1 MTFYQWN
8 KNGQTGSW
16 NDPSNWTPTGIPGSS
31 DGAEIGDTFFG
42 SSQTVTGTGTA
53 ATLETAG
60 NTTLAGTFA
69 VSGNLIV
76 DIGLYQP
83 TLTVQFG
90 LLTVDGGPLTIGG
103 ALSPGLGLVAKNG
116 AVVTA
121 SNLSTMDEN
130 CKIDVD
136 ASSAIEIGGSGGVA
150 PGQLAI
156 DRGINI
162 NLTADSFE
170 INHRSPTNAR
180 LAALTVVNNGT
191 IASIKNDVSKIL
203 EIQAATL
210 VNNGTIALAY
220 GELQISPLADVNDA
234 TVSGSGQIDI
244 GPNAIFNAYIAPGSQ
259 NTIHFVGLGNDLI
272 MRSISLDS
280 SKTFDP
286 LIYGF
291 NASDGI
297 DFTGIAVTG
306 TSVAYTPSAG
316 VSTLNLLNGSQVVA
330 SIKLVGNYVNFSFVA
345 TATGNVDTHVNLV
358 SSGPASFGPSWN
370 LAGVADVNGDG
381 TSDLLWQQQSSNLVE
396 IQFASGNSTLG
407 GGTIPNSPFDS
418 SWSVKAVGDFNGD
431 GRGDLVYRRASDGLT
446 EVQLL
451 DGRAAVGG
459 GAIANNPFDNNW
471 NIATAGDFNG
481 DGKADLAWQRPS
493 DGLVEIEMINGTNNA
508 GGGVISNN
516 PFDASWAVKT
526 AGDFNGDGRAD
537 LVWQRAGDGL
547 TEIQFLNGNSAIG
560 GGAIANSPFDANWQV
575 VGTGNFNLDGTADL
589 VYRNL
594 SGTITEVQFLA
605 GTTPIGGGIIAMGG

>member
-1 MTFYQWN
+1 M
-8 KNGQTGSW
+8 
-16 NDPSNWTPTGIPGSS
+16 
-31 DGAEIGDTFFG
+31 
-42 SSQTVTGTGTA
+42 
-53 ATLETAG
+53 
-60 NTTLAGTFA
+60 AGTFA

-481 DGKADLAWQRPS
+481 DGKADLLWRNASNGLVEIQFLNGNNAIGGGILINNPFDPSWNIVASGDFNGDGKADLAWQRPS

-605 GTTPIGGGIIAMGG
+605 GTTPIGGGIISTGS

>member
-31 DGAEIGDTFFG
+31 DGAEIGDTFFA

-191 IASIKNDVSKIL
+191 IASIKNDDPKFWKYKLRLWSIT
-203 EIQAATL
+203 A
-210 VNNGTIALAY
+210 
-220 GELQISPLADVNDA
+220 PLRL
-234 TVSGSGQIDI
+234 
-244 GPNAIFNAYIAPGSQ
+244 P
-259 NTIHFVGLGNDLI
+259 
-272 MRSISLDS
+272 M
-280 SKTFDP
+280 
-286 LIYGF
+286 
-291 NASDGI
+291 
-297 DFTGIAVTG
+297 
-306 TSVAYTPSAG
+306 
-316 VSTLNLLNGSQVVA
+316 
-330 SIKLVGNYVNFSFVA
+330 
-345 TATGNVDTHVNLV
+345 
-358 SSGPASFGPSWN
+358 ASFKFR
-370 LAGVADVNGDG
+370 
-381 TSDLLWQQQSSNLVE
+381 LW
-396 IQFASGNSTLG
+396 
-407 GGTIPNSPFDS
+407 
-418 SWSVKAVGDFNGD
+418 
-431 GRGDLVYRRASDGLT
+431 LT
-446 EVQLL
+446 
-451 DGRAAVGG
+451 
-459 GAIANNPFDNNW
+459 
-471 NIATAGDFNG
+471 
-481 DGKADLAWQRPS
+481 
-493 DGLVEIEMINGTNNA
+493 
-508 GGGVISNN
+508 
-516 PFDASWAVKT
+516 
-526 AGDFNGDGRAD
+526 
-537 LVWQRAGDGL
+537 
-547 TEIQFLNGNSAIG
+547 
-560 GGAIANSPFDANWQV
+560 
-575 VGTGNFNLDGTADL
+575 
-589 VYRNL
+589 
-594 SGTITEVQFLA
+594 
-605 GTTPIGGGIIAMGG
+605 

>member
-1 MTFYQWN
+1 M
-8 KNGQTGSW
+8 
-16 NDPSNWTPTGIPGSS
+16 
-31 DGAEIGDTFFG
+31 
-42 SSQTVTGTGTA
+42 
-53 ATLETAG
+53 
-60 NTTLAGTFA
+60 
-69 VSGNLIV
+69 
-76 DIGLYQP
+76 
-83 TLTVQFG
+83 
-90 LLTVDGGPLTIGG
+90 
-103 ALSPGLGLVAKNG
+103 
-116 AVVTA
+116 
-121 SNLSTMDEN
+121 
-130 CKIDVD
+130 
-136 ASSAIEIGGSGGVA
+136 
-150 PGQLAI
+150 
-156 DRGINI
+156 
-162 NLTADSFE
+162 
-170 INHRSPTNAR
+170 
-180 LAALTVVNNGT
+180 
-191 IASIKNDVSKIL
+191 
-203 EIQAATL
+203 